1 MKCSYTISSD
11 RNKSEKTFLFLCII
25 ALVLSAVM
33 GICAGSVKVS
43 LGEFFSAV
51 MSGGESL
58 DSRIILYSRLPRVLA
73 GILAGSALAVSG
85 VIIQS
90 VLENPLAAPSIIGVN
105 SGAGFAAVIAMALLP
120 GNISAVPTASFIGAI
135 LTVMLVYLIAVKNG
149 ASKITL
155 VLAGVAVS
163 NLMNAGINTVTT
175 FFPDSLGGITSFKIG
190 GVMGMTLEKL
200 NPAWIYI
207 LIGLVLALF
216 LSKELDVLALGD
228 KTARSLGMNV
238 RMIRFVLLFNASL
251 LAGAAV
257 SFSGLLSFIGLIIPH
272 IARHFVKSGNTRLI
286 AASALLGGAFVTFCD
301 LISRVIF
308 TPYEIELGIIVSY
321 IGVPFFIYLIMKK
334 RGGRHGDRA

>member
-1 MKCSYTISSD
+1 MKFSDMVSSE
-11 RNKSEKTFLFLCII
+11 RNKTEKTFLII
-25 ALVLSAVM
+25 CLLAVILSAIL

-43 LGEFFSAV
+43 LSEFISSV
-51 MSGGESL
+51 ISGIDNL
-58 DSRIILYSRLPRVLA
+58 DSRIILYSRIPRVLA
-73 GILAGSALAVSG
+73 CLLSGSALAVSG

-105 SGAGFAAVIAMALLP
+105 SGAGFAAVIAIALFP
-120 GNISAVPTASFIGAI
+120 DNISAIPAAAFIGAV

-190 GVMGMTLEKL
+190 GVMGITLEKL

-207 LIGLVLALF
+207 LVGLTLAIL
-216 LSKELDVLALGD
+216 LSKELDVLSLGD

-238 RMIRFVLLFNASL
+238 KMMRFVLLF
-251 LAGAAV
+251 
-257 SFSGLLSFIGLIIPH
+257 
-272 IARHFVKSGNTRLI
+272 
-286 AASALLGGAFVTFCD
+286 
-301 LISRVIF
+301 
-308 TPYEIELGIIVSY
+308 
-321 IGVPFFIYLIMKK
+321 
-334 RGGRHGDRA
+334 